1 MNALFR
7 EMKLLIIRSL
17 HSVHV
22 RACVR
27 ACVRVMDFFCLVFS
41 AVCLR
46 CECECECVVRHVW
59 IVVSV

>member
-27 ACVRVMDFFCLVFS
+27 AMDFFCLVFS

-59 IVVSV
+59 IVVSL